1 MKEAKLC
8 GIGNYRR
15 KPKYKAGAIHKAHP
29 NHLKQ
34 CFLTHKPNESWVSDI
49 TYIRTYEGWLY
60 LATVIDLYS
69 RKIIGWA
76 TGHRQ
81 STSLIIEALKKTTH
95 RIKNHKVIL
104 HSDQGSQYSS
114 YEYQTFLKHHNILAN
129 IFLVY

>member
-1 MKEAKLC
+1 MRQLAKC
-8 GIGNYRR
+8 ECVRW
-15 KPKYKAGAIHKAHP
+15 P
-29 NHLKQ
+29 NCLRPD
-34 CFLTHKPNESWVSDI
+34 THKPNKSWVSDI

-104 HSDQGSQYSS
+104 HSDQGSH
-114 YEYQTFLKHHNILAN
+114 EVKRNPER
-129 IFLVY
+129 